1 MARKGA
7 VKAASKIK
15 KTRKKQAGKKP
26 AAKKVVKEQQPP
38 IQTEQIQEVQE
49 QTSTIQQV
57 AAEVSAEIP
66 KTEAVADVANLSNE
80 AVTTGITSTTP
91 QKSEE
96 NINKESSEP
105 INAQPVQE
113 TKMEDT
119 TMGREDKESD
129 NKGIGKEYKSSD
141 FSQPPSEAIGSSK
154 IFLYVGISIAVVALI
169 IGGLFFIKGFGKIGG
184 EELTGSTV
192 VAYCSDSDG
201 GYNRFTKGVAEGTYY
216 LDYKAGQYMDECATT
231 EENKLTEYY
240 CKNDLVVYATEP
252 CPDGMSC
259 QDGICT

>member
-15 KTRKKQAGKKP
+15 KTRKKRAEKKTL
-26 AAKKVVKEQQPP
+26 AKKVVKEQPP
-38 IQTEQIQEVQE
+38 IQTEQIQEVQK

-66 KTEAVADVANLSNE
+66 KTEAVAEVTDISNE
-80 AVTTGITSTTP
+80 AAATSATIP
-91 QKSEE
+91 QQSEE
-96 NINKESSEP
+96 ITKERTNDGTTETNIT
-105 INAQPVQE
+105 QPVQE
-113 TKMEDT
+113 TKMEEN
-119 TMGREDKESD
+119 TMGSEDKES

-184 EELTGSTV
+184 EGLTGSTV
-192 VAYCSDSDG
+192 VAYCSDTDG

-216 LDYKAGQYMDECATT
+216 LDYNVGEYMDKCTIS